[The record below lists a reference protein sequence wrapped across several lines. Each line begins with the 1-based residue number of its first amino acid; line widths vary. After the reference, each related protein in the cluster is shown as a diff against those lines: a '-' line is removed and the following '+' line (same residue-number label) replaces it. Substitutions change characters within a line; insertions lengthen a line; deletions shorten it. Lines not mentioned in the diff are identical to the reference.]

1 MCEDDRRL
9 DDYFEIFKDLIIRYA
24 KSYVGDYYIA
34 EDICQGTFIRFG
46 EHQDEI
52 RESSAKF
59 WLMKTAKNIALDY
72 LRKSKNRVPV
82 IDLDTALDM
91 LSEDPFSDVS
101 WILEEKEKSEFLKR
115 ALFRMKIEH
124 NNWYEVILMSYV
136 QRMDNISIGNEFG
149 VSAALVSKW
158 KERAHTWLRN
168 AYIKEE
174 QNESG
179 DETSPD

>member
-34 EDICQGTFIRFG
+34 EDICQETFIRFG

-72 LRKSKNRVPV
+72 LRKNKNRVPV

-149 VSAALVSKW
+149 VSACSGQQV
-158 KERAHTWLRN
+158 EREGTYMAPERL
-168 AYIKEE
+168 YKEE

>member
-34 EDICQGTFIRFG
+34 EDICQETFIRFG

-91 LSEDPFSDVS
+91 LSEDPF
-101 WILEEKEKSEFLKR
+101 
-115 ALFRMKIEH
+115 
-124 NNWYEVILMSYV
+124 
-136 QRMDNISIGNEFG
+136 
-149 VSAALVSKW
+149 
-158 KERAHTWLRN
+158 
-168 AYIKEE
+168 
-174 QNESG
+174 
-179 DETSPD
+179 

>member
-34 EDICQGTFIRFG
+34 EDICQETFIRFG

-59 WLMKTAKNIALDY
+59 WLMKTA
-72 LRKSKNRVPV
+72 V

>member
-34 EDICQGTFIRFG
+34 EDICQKTFIRFG